1 MKTHL
6 LTKKRALISSVAMLL
21 VAIIA
26 LGTATFAW
34 FTSSTQAYAD
44 GVYVRTT
51 KVSNLVLNS
60 KLDAS
65 WRTHVEYNVGGV
77 VGGKTTLKR
86 LSPISTVDGSNW
98 YYAEAK
104 EGTSFAADTATKYDT
119 AMDPLKNVNDYYFAD
134 QINIKNAGQ
143 ADCKDV
149 TITIEGDLGDYGR
162 IAVVPVT
169 DKGLTTIAPLEEG
182 KTKWKDYIIDQD
194 GVEYKAATGTTL
206 RTLNSEDHTYTD
218 QDVEAVT
225 PSTNKTINVGT
236 IGKDKVKYFNV
247 YVWFEGQD
255 EQCNN
260 ANSGQFIPNLTLTV
274 DGTAVDDN
282 VAGN

>member
-1 MKTHL
+1 MKKHL

-34 FTSSTQAYAD
+34 FTSSTKAYAD

-77 VGGKTTLKR
+77 VGGTTTLKR
-86 LSPISTVDGSNW
+86 LSPVSTVDGSNW

-134 QINIKNAGQ
+134 QINIKNAGK

-149 TITIEGDLGDYGR
+149 KITIEGQLGSYGR

-169 DKGLTTIAPLEEG
+169 DKGGSTIDPLEEG
-182 KTKWKDYIIDQD
+182 KDAWKNYIIDTN

-206 RTLNSEDHTYTD
+206 RTLNKDGTYTD
-218 QDVEAVT
+218 KDVEPVT
-225 PSTNKTINVGT
+225 PSQDTTINVGT
-236 IGKDKVKYFNV
+236 IAPEGVKYFNV

-255 EQCNN
+255 VDCTN

-282 VAGN
+282 GAGN

>member
-34 FTSSTQAYAD
+34 FTSSTEAYAD

-65 WRTHVEYNVGGV
+65 WRTHVEYNVGEAGARKKLTPV
-77 VGGKTTLKR
+77 
-86 LSPISTVDGSNW
+86 STVNGNDW
-98 YYAEAK
+98 YFANAK
-104 EGTSFAADTATKYDT
+104 EGTSFAADTATRVDT
-119 AMDPLKNVNDYYFAD
+119 QLAENKNFNDYYFAD
-134 QINIKNAGQ
+134 QINIKNAGK

-149 TITIEGDLGDYGR
+149 KITIDGDLGDYGR

-182 KTKWKDYIIDQD
+182 KTAWKDYIIDKD

-206 RTLNSEDHTYTD
+206 RTLNDEDGTYTD
-218 QDVEAVT
+218 TDVEAVT
-225 PSTNKTINVGT
+225 PSTSKTIKVGS
-236 IGKDKVKYFNV
+236 IAPDEVKYFNV

-255 EQCNN
+255 EQCTN
-260 ANSGQFIPNLTLTV
+260 ANSGQFIPGLTLTV
-274 DGTAVDDN
+274 EGTAVDDN
-282 VAGN
+282 GAGN

>member
-34 FTSSTQAYAD
+34 FTSSTEAYAD

-65 WRTHVEYNVGGV
+65 WRTHVEYNVGEAGARKKLTPV
-77 VGGKTTLKR
+77 
-86 LSPISTVDGSNW
+86 STVNGNDW
-98 YYAEAK
+98 YFANAK
-104 EGTSFAADTATKYDT
+104 EGTSFAADTATRVDT
-119 AMDPLKNVNDYYFAD
+119 QLAENKNFNDYYFAD
-134 QINIKNAGQ
+134 QINIKNAGK

-149 TITIEGDLGDYGR
+149 KITIDGDLGDYGR

-182 KTKWKDYIIDQD
+182 KTAWKDYIIDKD
-194 GVEYKAATGTTL
+194 GVGYKAATGTTL
-206 RTLNSEDHTYTD
+206 RTLNDEDGTYTD
-218 QDVEAVT
+218 TDVEAVT
-225 PSTNKTINVGT
+225 PSTSKTIKVGS
-236 IGKDKVKYFNV
+236 IAPDEVKYFNV

-255 EQCNN
+255 EQCTN
-260 ANSGQFIPNLTLTV
+260 ANSGQFIPGLTLTV
-274 DGTAVDDN
+274 EGTAVDDN
-282 VAGN
+282 SAGN

>member
-34 FTSSTQAYAD
+34 FTSSTEAYAD

-65 WRTHVEYNVGGV
+65 WRTHVEYNVGEAGARKKLTPV
-77 VGGKTTLKR
+77 
-86 LSPISTVDGSNW
+86 STVNGNDW
-98 YYAEAK
+98 YFANAK
-104 EGTSFAADTATKYDT
+104 EGTSFAADTATRVDT
-119 AMDPLKNVNDYYFAD
+119 QLAENKNFNDYYFAD
-134 QINIKNAGQ
+134 QINIKNAGK

-149 TITIEGDLGDYGR
+149 KITIDGDLGDYGR

-182 KTKWKDYIIDQD
+182 KTAWKDYIIDKD
-194 GVEYKAATGTTL
+194 GVGYKAATGTTL
-206 RTLNSEDHTYTD
+206 RTLNDEDGTYTD
-218 QDVEAVT
+218 TDVEAVT
-225 PSTNKTINVGT
+225 PSTSKTIKVGS
-236 IGKDKVKYFNV
+236 IAPDEVKYFNV

-255 EQCNN
+255 EQCTN
-260 ANSGQFIPNLTLTV
+260 ANSGQFIPGLTLTV
-274 DGTAVDDN
+274 EGTAVDDN
-282 VAGN
+282 LSLIHI

>member
-34 FTSSTQAYAD
+34 FTSSTEAYAD

-65 WRTHVEYNVGGV
+65 WRTHVEYNVGEAGARKKLTPV
-77 VGGKTTLKR
+77 
-86 LSPISTVDGSNW
+86 STVNGNDW
-98 YYAEAK
+98 YFANAK
-104 EGTSFAADTATKYDT
+104 EGTSFAADTATRVDT
-119 AMDPLKNVNDYYFAD
+119 QLAENKNFNDYYFAD
-134 QINIKNAGQ
+134 QINIKNAGK

-149 TITIEGDLGDYGR
+149 KITIDGDLGDYGR

-182 KTKWKDYIIDQD
+182 KTAWKDYIIDKD
-194 GVEYKAATGTTL
+194 GVGYKAATGTTL
-206 RTLNSEDHTYTD
+206 RTLNDEDGTYTD
-218 QDVEAVT
+218 TDVEAVT
-225 PSTNKTINVGT
+225 PSTSKTIKVGT
-236 IGKDKVKYFNV
+236 IKPEEVKYFNV

-255 EQCNN
+255 VQCTN
-260 ANSGQFIPNLTLTV
+260 ANSGQFIPGLTLTV
-274 DGTAVDDN
+274 EGTAVDDN
-282 VAGN
+282 GAGN

>member
-34 FTSSTQAYAD
+34 FTSSTEAYAD

-65 WRTHVEYNVGGV
+65 WRTHVEYNVGEAGARKKLTPV
-77 VGGKTTLKR
+77 
-86 LSPISTVDGSNW
+86 STVNGNDW
-98 YYAEAK
+98 YFANAK
-104 EGTSFAADTATKYDT
+104 EGTSFAADTATRVDT
-119 AMDPLKNVNDYYFAD
+119 QLAENKNFNDYYFAD
-134 QINIKNAGQ
+134 QINIKNAGK

-149 TITIEGDLGDYGR
+149 KITIDGDLGDYGR

-182 KTKWKDYIIDQD
+182 KTAWKDYIIDKD
-194 GVEYKAATGTTL
+194 GVGYKAATGTTL
-206 RTLNSEDHTYTD
+206 RTLNDEDGTYTD
-218 QDVEAVT
+218 TDVEAVT
-225 PSTNKTINVGT
+225 PSTSKTIKVGS
-236 IGKDKVKYFNV
+236 IAPDEVKYFNV

-255 EQCNN
+255 EQCTN
-260 ANSGQFIPNLTLTV
+260 ANSGQFIPGLTLTV
-274 DGTAVDDN
+274 EGTAVDDN
-282 VAGN
+282 GAGN

>member
-34 FTSSTQAYAD
+34 FTSSTEAYAD

-60 KLDAS
+60 KLNAT

-77 VGGKTTLKR
+77 NGGKTELKK
-86 LSPISTVDGSNW
+86 LSPVSTVNGTDW

-104 EGTSFAADTATKYDT
+104 VGTSFEADIAKKYET

-134 QINIKNAGQ
+134 QINIMNDGK

-149 TITIEGDLGDYGR
+149 KITIDGDLGSYGR

-169 DKGLTTIAPLEEG
+169 DKGKTTIAPLEEG
-182 KTKWKDYIIDQD
+182 KTKWKDYIIDKD
-194 GVEYKAATGTTL
+194 GKAYKAATGTTL
-206 RTLNSEDHTYTD
+206 RTLKEDGSYED
-218 QDVEAVT
+218 ASVEAVT
-225 PSTNKTINVGT
+225 PSTGNVIKVGT
-236 IGKDKVKYFNV
+236 IKPKEVKYFNV

-255 EQCNN
+255 EQCINS
-260 ANSGQFIPNLTLTV
+260 NSGQFIPNLTLTV
-274 DGTAVDDN
+274 DGTAVDDSG
-282 VAGN
+282 AGN

>member
-34 FTSSTQAYAD
+34 FTSSTEAYAD

-65 WRTHVEYNVGGV
+65 WRTHVEYNVGEAGARKKLTPV
-77 VGGKTTLKR
+77 
-86 LSPISTVDGSNW
+86 STVNGSDW
-98 YYAEAK
+98 YFANAK
-104 EGTSFAADTATKYDT
+104 EGTSFAADTATRVDT
-119 AMDPLKNVNDYYFAD
+119 QLAENKNFNDYYFAD
-134 QINIKNAGQ
+134 QINIKNAGK

-149 TITIEGDLGDYGR
+149 KITIDGDLGDYGR

-182 KTKWKDYIIDQD
+182 KTAWKDYIIDKD
-194 GVEYKAATGTTL
+194 GVGYKAATGTTL
-206 RTLNSEDHTYTD
+206 RTLNDEDGTYTD
-218 QDVEAVT
+218 TDVEAVT
-225 PSTNKTINVGT
+225 PSTSKTIKVGS
-236 IGKDKVKYFNV
+236 IAPDEVKYFNV

-255 EQCNN
+255 EQCTN
-260 ANSGQFIPNLTLTV
+260 ANSGQFIPGLTLTV
-274 DGTAVDDN
+274 EGTAVDDN
-282 VAGN
+282 GTGN

>member
-34 FTSSTQAYAD
+34 FTSSTEAYAD

-65 WRTHVEYNVGGV
+65 WRTHVEYNVGEAGARKKLTPV
-77 VGGKTTLKR
+77 
-86 LSPISTVDGSNW
+86 STVNGNDW
-98 YYAEAK
+98 YFANAK
-104 EGTSFAADTATKYDT
+104 EGTSFAADTATRVDT
-119 AMDPLKNVNDYYFAD
+119 QLAENKNFNDYYFAD
-134 QINIKNAGQ
+134 QINIKNAGK

-149 TITIEGDLGDYGR
+149 KITIDGDLGDYGR

-182 KTKWKDYIIDQD
+182 KTAWKDYIIDKD
-194 GVEYKAATGTTL
+194 GVGYKAATGTTL
-206 RTLNSEDHTYTD
+206 RTLNDEDGTYTD
-218 QDVEAVT
+218 TDVEAVT
-225 PSTNKTINVGT
+225 PSTSKTIKVGT
-236 IGKDKVKYFNV
+236 IAPDEVKYFNV

-255 EQCNN
+255 EQCTN
-260 ANSGQFIPNLTLTV
+260 ANSGQFIPGLTLTV
-274 DGTAVDDN
+274 EGTAVDDN
-282 VAGN
+282 GAGN

>member
-34 FTSSTQAYAD
+34 FTSSTEAYAD

-65 WRTHVEYNVGGV
+65 WRTHVEYNVGEAGARKKLTPV
-77 VGGKTTLKR
+77 
-86 LSPISTVDGSNW
+86 STVNGNDW
-98 YYAEAK
+98 YFANAK
-104 EGTSFAADTATKYDT
+104 EGTSFAADTATKVDT
-119 AMDPLKNVNDYYFAD
+119 QLAENKNFNDYYFAD
-134 QINIKNAGQ
+134 QINIKNAGK

-149 TITIEGDLGDYGR
+149 KITIDSDLGDYGR

-182 KTKWKDYIIDQD
+182 KTAWKDYIIDED

-206 RTLNSEDHTYTD
+206 RTLNDEDGTYTD
-218 QDVEAVT
+218 TDVEAVT
-225 PSTNKTINVGT
+225 PSTSKTIKVGT
-236 IGKDKVKYFNV
+236 IAPDEVKYFNV

-255 EQCNN
+255 EQCTN
-260 ANSGQFIPNLTLTV
+260 ANSGQFIPGLTLTV
-274 DGTAVDDN
+274 EGTAVDDN
-282 VAGN
+282 GAGN

>member
-34 FTSSTQAYAD
+34 FTSSTEAYAD

-65 WRTHVEYNVGGV
+65 WRTHVEYNVGEAGARKKLTPV
-77 VGGKTTLKR
+77 
-86 LSPISTVDGSNW
+86 STVNGNDW
-98 YYAEAK
+98 YFANAK
-104 EGTSFAADTATKYDT
+104 EGTSFAADTATMVDT
-119 AMDPLKNVNDYYFAD
+119 QLAENKNFNDYYFAD
-134 QINIKNAGQ
+134 QINIKNAGK

-149 TITIEGDLGDYGR
+149 KITIDGDLGDYGR

-169 DKGLTTIAPLEEG
+169 GKGLTTIAPLEEG
-182 KTKWKDYIIDQD
+182 KTAWKDYIIDKD
-194 GVEYKAATGTTL
+194 GVGYKAATGTTL
-206 RTLNSEDHTYTD
+206 RTLNDEDGAYTD
-218 QDVEAVT
+218 TDVEAVT
-225 PSTNKTINVGT
+225 PSTSKTIKVGS
-236 IGKDKVKYFNV
+236 IAPDEVKYFNV

-255 EQCNN
+255 EHCTN
-260 ANSGQFIPNLTLTV
+260 ANSGQFIPGLTLTV
-274 DGTAVDDN
+274 EGTAVDDN
-282 VAGN
+282 GAGN

>member
-34 FTSSTQAYAD
+34 FTSSTEAYAD

-65 WRTHVEYNVGGV
+65 WRTHVEYNVGEAGARKKLTPV
-77 VGGKTTLKR
+77 
-86 LSPISTVDGSNW
+86 STVNGNDW
-98 YYAEAK
+98 YFANAK
-104 EGTSFAADTATKYDT
+104 EGTSFAADTATRVDT
-119 AMDPLKNVNDYYFAD
+119 QLAENKNFNDYYFAD
-134 QINIKNAGQ
+134 QINIKNAGK

-149 TITIEGDLGDYGR
+149 KITIDGDLGDYGR

-182 KTKWKDYIIDQD
+182 KTAWKDYIIDKD
-194 GVEYKAATGTTL
+194 GVGYKAATGTTL
-206 RTLNSEDHTYTD
+206 RTLNDEDGTYTD
-218 QDVEAVT
+218 TDVEAVT
-225 PSTNKTINVGT
+225 PSTSKTIKVGT
-236 IGKDKVKYFNV
+236 IAPDKVKYFNV

-255 EQCNN
+255 EQCTN
-260 ANSGQFIPNLTLTV
+260 ANSGQFIPGLTLTV
-274 DGTAVDDN
+274 EGTAVDDN
-282 VAGN
+282 GAGN

>member
-34 FTSSTQAYAD
+34 FTSSTEAYAD

-65 WRTHVEYNVGGV
+65 WRTHVEYNVGEAGARKKLTPV
-77 VGGKTTLKR
+77 
-86 LSPISTVDGSNW
+86 STVNGNDW
-98 YYAEAK
+98 YFANAK
-104 EGTSFAADTATKYDT
+104 EGTSFAADTATRVDT
-119 AMDPLKNVNDYYFAD
+119 QLDENKNFNDYYFAD
-134 QINIKNAGQ
+134 QINIKNAGK

-149 TITIEGDLGDYGR
+149 KITIDGDLGDYGR

-169 DKGLTTIAPLEEG
+169 DRGLTTIAPLEEG
-182 KTKWKDYIIDQD
+182 KTAWKDYIIDKD
-194 GVEYKAATGTTL
+194 GVGYNAATGTTL
-206 RTLNSEDHTYTD
+206 RTLNDEDGTYTD
-218 QDVEAVT
+218 TDVEAVT
-225 PSTNKTINVGT
+225 PSTSKTIKVGS
-236 IGKDKVKYFNV
+236 IAPDEVKYFNV

-255 EQCNN
+255 EQCTN
-260 ANSGQFIPNLTLTV
+260 ANSGQFIPGLTLTV
-274 DGTAVDDN
+274 EGTAVDDN
-282 VAGN
+282 GAGN

>member
-34 FTSSTQAYAD
+34 FTSSTEAYAD

-60 KLDAS
+60 KLDDT
-65 WRTHVEYNVGGV
+65 WRTHVEYNVGEAGAR
-77 VGGKTTLKR
+77 KKLT
-86 LSPISTVDGSNW
+86 PISTVNGSDW

-104 EGTSFAADTATKYDT
+104 DGTSFEADTATKLDSQL
-119 AMDPLKNVNDYYFAD
+119 AENKNFNDYYFAD
-134 QINIKNAGQ
+134 QINIKNAGKS
-143 ADCKDV
+143 DCNDV
-149 TITIEGDLGDYGR
+149 KITIEGQLGSYGR

-169 DKGLTTIAPLEEG
+169 DKGLTTIDPLEEG
-182 KTKWKDYIIDQD
+182 KTAWKDYVIDTD
-194 GVEYKAATGTTL
+194 GVEYKAAKGTTL
-206 RTLNSEDHTYTD
+206 RTLKEDGSYED
-218 QDVEAVT
+218 ASVEAVT
-225 PSTNKTINVGT
+225 PSTGKVINVGT
-236 IGKDKVKYFNV
+236 IAPEGVKYFNV

-255 EQCNN
+255 KQCTN
-260 ANSGQFIPNLTLTV
+260 ANSGLAIPGITLTV
-274 DGTAVDDN
+274 SGTAADDN
-282 VAGN
+282 GTGN

>member
-60 KLDAS
+60 KLDPS
-65 WRTHVEYNVGGV
+65 WRTHVEYNVGEAGARKKLTPV
-77 VGGKTTLKR
+77 
-86 LSPISTVDGSNW
+86 STVDGSNW

-104 EGTSFAADTATKYDT
+104 EGTSFAADTATKLDSKL
-119 AMDPLKNVNDYYFAD
+119 DENKNFNDYYFAD
-134 QINIKNAGQ
+134 QINIRNAGQ

-149 TITIEGDLGDYGR
+149 KITIEGQLGDYGR

-169 DKGLTTIAPLEEG
+169 EQGGSTIEPLN
-182 KTKWKDYIIDQD
+182 KKANWKDYIIDTA
-194 GVEYKAATGTTL
+194 GEEYKAATGTTL
-206 RTLNSEDHTYTD
+206 RTLNKEDGTYTD
-218 QDVEAVT
+218 TDVEPVT
-225 PSTNKTINVGT
+225 PSTNKTIDVGT
-236 IGKDKVKYFNV
+236 IAPEGVKYFNV

-255 EQCNN
+255 EQCTN
-260 ANSGQFIPNLTLTV
+260 ANSGQFIPGLTLTV
-274 DGTAVDDN
+274 EGTAVDDN
-282 VAGN
+282 GAGN

>member
-34 FTSSTQAYAD
+34 FTSSTEAYAD

-60 KLDAS
+60 KLDTS
-65 WRTHVEYNVGGV
+65 WRTHVEYNVGEDGARKKLTPV
-77 VGGKTTLKR
+77 
-86 LSPISTVDGSNW
+86 STVNGSDW

-104 EGTSFAADTATKYDT
+104 EGTSFAADTATKLDK
-119 AMDPLKNVNDYYFAD
+119 PLAENKNFNDYYFAD
-134 QINIKNAGQ
+134 QINIKNAGKS
-143 ADCKDV
+143 DCNDV
-149 TITIEGDLGDYGR
+149 KITIDGKLGSYGR

-169 DKGLTTIAPLEEG
+169 EKGGSTIASLEKG
-182 KTKWKDYIIDQD
+182 KTAWKNYIIDTD
-194 GVEYKAATGTTL
+194 GKEYKAATGTTL
-206 RTLNSEDHTYTD
+206 RTLNDQDGTYTD
-218 QDVEAVT
+218 TDVEAVT
-225 PSTNKTINVGT
+225 PSTGKEIKVGT
-236 IGKDKVKYFNV
+236 IKPEEVKYFNV

-255 EQCNN
+255 VQCTN
-260 ANSGQFIPNLTLTV
+260 ANSGLAIPGVTLTV
-274 DGTAVDDN
+274 SGTAAEDN
-282 VAGN
+282 GTGN

>member
-34 FTSSTQAYAD
+34 FTSSTEAYAD

-65 WRTHVEYNVGGV
+65 WRTHVEYNVGEAGARKKLTPV
-77 VGGKTTLKR
+77 
-86 LSPISTVDGSNW
+86 STVNGNDW
-98 YYAEAK
+98 YFANAK
-104 EGTSFAADTATKYDT
+104 DGTSFAADTATRVDT
-119 AMDPLKNVNDYYFAD
+119 QLAENKNFNDYYFAD
-134 QINIKNAGQ
+134 QINIKNAGK

-149 TITIEGDLGDYGR
+149 KITIDGDLGDYGR

-182 KTKWKDYIIDQD
+182 KTAWKDYIIDKD
-194 GVEYKAATGTTL
+194 GVGYKDT
-206 RTLNSEDHTYTD
+206 
-218 QDVEAVT
+218 
-225 PSTNKTINVGT
+225 
-236 IGKDKVKYFNV
+236 
-247 YVWFEGQD
+247 
-255 EQCNN
+255 
-260 ANSGQFIPNLTLTV
+260 
-274 DGTAVDDN
+274 
-282 VAGN
+282 

>member
-34 FTSSTQAYAD
+34 FTSSTEAYAD

-60 KLDAS
+60 KLDAN

-77 VGGKTTLKR
+77 NGGKTELKK
-86 LSPISTVDGSNW
+86 LSPVSTVNGIDW

-104 EGTSFAADTATKYDT
+104 EGTSFEADTATKYET

-134 QINIKNAGQ
+134 QINIKNAGK

-149 TITIEGDLGDYGR
+149 KITIDGDLGSYGR

-169 DKGLTTIAPLEEG
+169 DKGKTTILPLEEG
-182 KTKWKDYIIDQD
+182 KTKWKDYIIDKD
-194 GVEYKAATGTTL
+194 GVGYKAATGTTL
-206 RTLNSEDHTYTD
+206 RTLKEDGSYED
-218 QDVEAVT
+218 ASVEAVT
-225 PSTNKTINVGT
+225 PSTSKVIKVGT
-236 IGKDKVKYFNV
+236 IAPEKVKYFNV

-255 EQCNN
+255 KECINS
-260 ANSGQFIPNLTLTV
+260 NSGQFIPNLTLTV

-282 VAGN
+282 GTGN

>member
-34 FTSSTQAYAD
+34 FTSSTEADAD

-60 KLDAS
+60 KLDDK
-65 WRTHVEYNVGGV
+65 WRTHVEYNVGEAGARKKLTPV
-77 VGGKTTLKR
+77 
-86 LSPISTVDGSNW
+86 STVNGSDW

-104 EGTSFAADTATKYDT
+104 DGTSFEADTATKLD
-119 AMDPLKNVNDYYFAD
+119 APDAPLAENKNFNDYYFAD

-143 ADCKDV
+143 SDCNEVKIN
-149 TITIEGDLGDYGR
+149 ITGALGSYGR

-169 DKGLTTIAPLEEG
+169 EKGGSTIDPLEEG
-182 KTKWKDYIIDQD
+182 KTAWKDYIIDTD
-194 GVEYKAATGTTL
+194 GVEYKAAKGTTL
-206 RTLNSEDHTYTD
+206 RTLNKQDGTYTD
-218 QDVEAVT
+218 KDVEAVT
-225 PSTNKTINVGT
+225 PSVGKEISVGT
-236 IGKDKVKYFNV
+236 IKPEEVKYFNV

-255 EQCNN
+255 KQCTN
-260 ANSGQFIPNLTLTV
+260 ANSGLAIPGVTLTV
-274 DGTAVDDN
+274 SGTAAED
-282 VAGN
+282 AGN